1 MNEVEAA
8 SAKAAFI
15 AATDELIA
23 AGRETG
29 NWMSDQALQERNP
42 VAHGFADGLYTRQIE
57 MPAGQ
62 VIVGKVHLKSGAFFL
77 LSGSMDILSE
87 SGVMRVSAP
96 HHGVTPAGTQRVV
109 RTVTD
114 CVYVTVH
121 ATDLTDTDE
130 IEAELTSVDFDHP
143 AVRHM
148 AQGELT

>member
-29 NWMSDQALQERNP
+29 NWMSDQ
-42 VAHGFADGLYTRQIE
+42 VAHGFADVLYTRQIE

>member
-57 MPAGQ
+57 MPASSRRYS
-62 VIVGKVHLKSGAFFL
+62 SGY
-77 LSGSMDILSE
+77 
-87 SGVMRVSAP
+87 SARSP
-96 HHGVTPAGTQRVV
+96 YCH
-109 RTVTD
+109 
-114 CVYVTVH
+114 
-121 ATDLTDTDE
+121 
-130 IEAELTSVDFDHP
+130 
-143 AVRHM
+143 
-148 AQGELT
+148 